1 MRMPTIQKYNTY
13 TPKIIRK
20 RAMFG
25 KDFFLTGAL
34 SSFIVLFVPI
44 SIHNHGQ
51 Y

>member
-1 MRMPTIQKYNTY
+1 MMECPTY

-20 RAMFG
+20 RATVG
-25 KDFFLTGAL
+25 EDFFPKGAL